1 MDFGFLFG
9 GFLLAELVRQGMEQ
23 LHIVLVHDD
32 AGVLFVDR
40 FIVKAALDGSIH
52 RQTLDLPH
60 HFGDAVC
67 SHLGAVHCNHR
78 AEVQKLAQCRPVL
91 LLVGPA
97 PLGNAVDLRNH
108 VQGTVRGKVKDVAAF
123 LLFAVQHPCR
133 LHPEDG
139 LHIAGR
145 SRACRPGQHH
155 HSRPL
160 RHRHAGGQLAAGNGN
175 GVAVRLD
182 DLLYQCQGVVV
193 GHFGIAVT
201 CNVSNFIRT
210 KHRVVFQQPAQGT
223 GFFHARNHPEGMPE
237 HLPVLRRGVG
247 VVALR
252 VLRTNQVQKAAH
264 IGLVDKITHLC
275 ASRQRTEIPCWV
287 ARPHPEKLGKVE
299 RHLQGLV
306 AVGGR
311 QTFPKV
317 EGQDA
322 KFRQVRIG
330 VMVAGVQG
338 VPLPLALLLHDVVPC
353 VDVVLVL
360 LHQVVRCAGQ
370 LQNLGS
376 LAVLFRFQQ
385 RLHLLPSLGLG
396 ALVGFIVNHK
406 IPVHIENG
414 VILVKLAVCPLRAA
428 QVLHGGKVNKR
439 LAGILVG
446 CQVCIVACI
455 HCRIVNG
462 RIRIETVFLQ
472 EGTVISFAKNQ
483 VKIVA
488 PAILHHRAVGDH
500 NHLLIARFFDE
511 RIGRDRFAETHLAV
525 PEHRVFLA
533 EHPQRLI
540 DAVHLLIPQG
550 NGSLFGRSRDSL
562 RQKADLPLTLFGSG
576 QSRAALFYRLNRTNG
591 NGQRHLKPF
600 AVLIGIG
607 ELPGRKARIVQH
619 VMDIVIIK
627 QFRIGR
633 TIREGDGS
641 ACQLGILQVVFNH
654 RRLGILVDAVT
665 GSTIQLRT
673 VGRKLFVAVHAVKI
687 CLSDLPVALVLG
699 IVNRKDVNQPIRH
712 GWLIRCHLLFLL
724 SPLKEKSSSDW
735 NANPL

>member
-1 MDFGFLFG
+1 
-9 GFLLAELVRQGMEQ
+9 
-23 LHIVLVHDD
+23 
-32 AGVLFVDR
+32 
-40 FIVKAALDGSIH
+40 
-52 RQTLDLPH
+52 
-60 HFGDAVC
+60 
-67 SHLGAVHCNHR
+67 
-78 AEVQKLAQCRPVL
+78 
-91 LLVGPA
+91 
-97 PLGNAVDLRNH
+97 
-108 VQGTVRGKVKDVAAF
+108 
-123 LLFAVQHPCR
+123 
-133 LHPEDG
+133 
-139 LHIAGR
+139 
-145 SRACRPGQHH
+145 
-155 HSRPL
+155 
-160 RHRHAGGQLAAGNGN
+160 
-175 GVAVRLD
+175 
-182 DLLYQCQGVVV
+182 
-193 GHFGIAVT
+193 
-201 CNVSNFIRT
+201 
-210 KHRVVFQQPAQGT
+210 
-223 GFFHARNHPEGMPE
+223 MPE

-252 VLRTNQVQKAAH
+252 VLRRNQVQKAAH
-264 IGLVDKITHLC
+264 VGLVDKIAHLC
-275 ASRQRTEIPCWV
+275 ASRQRTKIPCRV

-306 AVGGR
+306 AVGGG

-338 VPLPLALLLHDVVPC
+338 VPLPLALLLHDVAPC

-360 LHQVVRCAGQ
+360 LHQVIRCAGQ

-462 RIRIETVFLQ
+462 RIRIETVFFQ
-472 EGTVISFAKNQ
+472 ESTVVSFAKNQ

-488 PAILHHRAVGDH
+488 PAIFHHWAVGDH
-500 NHLLIARFFDE
+500 NHLLVASFFDE

-550 NGSLFGRSRDSL
+550 NGSLFGRNRDSL

-619 VMDIVIIK
+619 VMDIVIIE